1 MFNFKTKQMKQ
12 FNLSEYLENPSRE
25 IVTRDGHPVRIICFN
40 ANIVDSD
47 NIYPIVALIKKKDN
61 TDYSASFTNNGVFN
75 VGEENDIDL
84 FFKSIQ
90 KEGWTN
96 VYRNG
101 NNAIVTDT
109 VFETKEEALNKK
121 STIRYIDTVPI
132 KWEE

>member
-1 MFNFKTKQMKQ
+1 MKQ

-25 IVTRDGHPVRIICFN
+25 IVTRDGRSVRIVCVN
-40 ANIVDSD
+40 ANIIDD
-47 NIYPIVALIKKKDN
+47 GNTYPIVALVKKEDN
-61 TDYSASFTNNGVFN
+61 TDVPASFTNNGVYF
-75 VGEENDIDL
+75 VGEEDDFDL

-109 VFETKEEALNKK
+109 VFETKEEALNRK
-121 STIRYIDTVPI
+121 SIHGYVDTILI

>member
-1 MFNFKTKQMKQ
+1 MKQ

-47 NIYPIVALIKKKDN
+47 NTYPIVALVKKEDN
-61 TDYSASFTNNGVFN
+61 TDHPATFTNNGVFN

-109 VFETKEEALNKK
+109 VFETKEEALNRK
-121 STIRYIDTVPI
+121 SIHGYVDTILI

>member
-1 MFNFKTKQMKQ
+1 MKQ

-25 IVTRDGHPVRIICFN
+25 IVTRDGRSVRIVCVN
-40 ANIVDSD
+40 ANIIDD
-47 NIYPIVALIKKKDN
+47 GNTYPIVALVKKEDN
-61 TDYSASFTNNGVFN
+61 TDVPASFTNNGVYF
-75 VGEENDIDL
+75 VGEEDVFDL

-109 VFETKEEALNKK
+109 VFETKEEALNRK
-121 STIRYIDTVPI
+121 SIHGYVDTILI